1 MRAGRPIHS
10 QVVAAAA
17 HRGWWL
23 GLAFLL
29 LTQAPLTVEA
39 AHRKRSHHGA
49 HRGHASAKRSR
60 AAARSRPIPVY
71 TRSGQPNIQAH
82 AALIID
88 SSAGGTPLYQKN
100 PDEVR
105 PIASI
110 SKLMAMLVVLE
121 RNLDLRG
128 HTTITETDA
137 RLTVRGAKSRLRV
150 GMTLTNLELL
160 HAALMASDNR
170 AVLALGRAAGLE
182 PTAFAAAMTAR
193 ARSLGLKKTTFGDPT
208 GLDYRNV
215 STPREVIA
223 MLQAALK
230 NPQIAAACRATHYV
244 VRSTTRPHDTV
255 EYSNTDLLLRSTRH
269 VIHGGKTGYNDRA
282 GYCLVVAARVVG
294 NSTSHSPASKPREVV
309 MAFLGEEGKLTRFA
323 DFGRAAQWLVERA
336 PAPRTL
342 SQASPSGSDSATA
355 PHPML

>member
-1 MRAGRPIHS
+1 MGL
-10 QVVAAAA
+10 V
-17 HRGWWL
+17 WL
-23 GLAFLL
+23 LAAFL
-29 LTQAPLTVEA
+29 PLSAEA
-39 AHRKRSHHGA
+39 APRKRPHLGGRH
-49 HRGHASAKRSR
+49 GHASTKRSR
-60 AAARSRPIPVY
+60 VAARSRPIPVY

-82 AALIID
+82 AALIVD
-88 SSAGGTPLYQKN
+88 TSAGGLPLYQKN

-128 HTTITETDA
+128 HTTITEGDA

-150 GMTLTNLELL
+150 GMTLTNQELL

-170 AVLALGRAAGLE
+170 AVLALGRAAGME
-182 PTAFAAAMTAR
+182 PTVFASAMTAR

-215 STPREVIA
+215 STPREVIV

-230 NPQIAAACRATHYV
+230 NPQIAAASRATHYV
-244 VRSTTRPHDTV
+244 VRSSSKPRDTV

-282 GYCLVVAARVVG
+282 GYCLVVSARVVG
-294 NSTSHSPASKPREVV
+294 GSSKQREVV

-342 SQASPSGSDSATA
+342 SQASPPAGDSPAG
-355 PHPML
+355 PHSML

>member
-1 MRAGRPIHS
+1 MRAGRPILS
-10 QVVAAAA
+10 QIVAAAT
-17 HRGWWL
+17 HRKWL
-23 GLAFLL
+23 GLVLL
-29 LTQAPLTVEA
+29 ATMLLPWTSEA
-39 AHRKRSHHGA
+39 ASRRRAHHGRK
-49 HRGHASAKRSR
+49 HHAAAKRSR
-60 AAARSRPIPVY
+60 VAARSRPIPVY

-82 AALIID
+82 AALIMDI
-88 SSAGGTPLYQKN
+88 SGGGTPLYQKN

-121 RNLDLRG
+121 RSVDLHGR
-128 HTTITETDA
+128 TTITEGDA
-137 RLTVRGAKSRLRV
+137 RLTTRGAKSRLRV

-170 AVLALGRAAGLE
+170 AVLALGRAAGME

-193 ARSLGLKKTTFGDPT
+193 ARSLGLKKTSFGDPT

-230 NPQIAAACRATHYV
+230 NPHIAAACRATHYV

-294 NSTSHSPASKPREVV
+294 NGASGNAGGSKAREVV

-336 PAPRTL
+336 PTPRTL
-342 SQASPSGSDSATA
+342 SQASPAPAESPGS

>member
-1 MRAGRPIHS
+1 MRAGRPILS
-10 QVVAAAA
+10 QFVAAAA
-17 HRGWWL
+17 HRKGWL
-23 GLAFLL
+23 GLALL
-29 LTQAPLTVEA
+29 LATLLPLTSEA
-39 AHRKRSHHGA
+39 AHRHRAKHG
-49 HRGHASAKRSR
+49 RKTHAAAKRSR
-60 AAARSRPIPVY
+60 VAARSRPIPVY

-88 SSAGGTPLYQKN
+88 SGAAGAPLYQKN

-110 SKLMAMLVVLE
+110 SKLMAMLVVLD
-121 RNLDLRG
+121 RNIDLHG
-128 HTTITETDA
+128 KTTITEADA
-137 RLTVRGAKSRLRV
+137 RATVRGAKSRLRV
-150 GMTLTNLELL
+150 GMTLTNQELL

-230 NPQIAAACRATHYV
+230 NPQIAAACRATNYV

-282 GYCLVVAARVVG
+282 GYCLVVAARIVSSG
-294 NSTSHSPASKPREVV
+294 GGHGAANKPREVV

-342 SQASPSGSDSATA
+342 SQASPTPTA
-355 PHPML
+355 PQTSPHPML